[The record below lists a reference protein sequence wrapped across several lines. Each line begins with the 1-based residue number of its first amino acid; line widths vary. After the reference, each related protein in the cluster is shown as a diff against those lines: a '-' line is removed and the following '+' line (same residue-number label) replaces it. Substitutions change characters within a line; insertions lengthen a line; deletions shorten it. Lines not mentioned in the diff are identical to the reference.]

1 MNHTRKKSL
10 IWNATCLA
18 VLLWTLFIW
27 GNSLLPAA
35 QSSNF
40 SHSVLSLVEPLLRL
54 LHIPAVPAHTVLR
67 KLGHM
72 TEFALLGLLW
82 SALLHQVAL
91 PGRYSRVLG
100 AGGLCLLT
108 ALMDETIQLFSPGRG
123 SQVSDVWI
131 DLGGAC
137 IGIAAACL
145 IRRLRSFTSKNHSA

>member
-1 MNHTRKKSL
+1 MNHTRKKSFL
-10 IWNATCLA
+10 WKATCLV

-27 GNSLLPAA
+27 GNSVLPAA
-35 QSSNF
+35 QSSSF

-54 LHIPAVPAHTVLR
+54 LHIPTAPAHMVLR

-82 SALLHQVAL
+82 SALLHQTAL

-137 IGIAAACL
+137 MGIAFACL
-145 IRRLRSFTSKNHSA
+145 LRHLWSSSSKSRGA